1 MRTTK
6 PPTRQ
11 VIRQVDR
18 VRQRLERWRR
28 TRKKRSRIPEQLWKE
43 SVEVA
48 RSYGVNQ
55 TARALRLDYYGLKRR
70 LDAGLDTTVVEKER
84 MGSFVELVVPTPAE
98 VPECVV
104 EVESVSGTKLRVHL
118 RGSPEVG
125 WLRSLLFGGEEG

>member
-18 VRQRLERWRR
+18 VRQRLELWRR

-48 RSYGVNQ
+48 RIYGVNQ
-55 TARALRLDYYGLKRR
+55 AARALRLDYYGLKRR
-70 LDAGLDTTVVEKER
+70 LDAGLDATVVEKER
-84 MGSFVELVVPTPAE
+84 MGSFVEVVVPTPAE
-98 VPECVV
+98 V
-104 EVESVSGTKLRVHL
+104 RVL
-118 RGSPEVG
+118 AANVRNAEI
-125 WLRSLLFGGEEG
+125 LDAFDFGGGIDAAPSTKRSARLA